1 MQTLFARKQLWKLW
15 FVRNTKTQKHFGS
28 SVVTNSISTT
38 QPVYSSNINMHT
50 AINTA
55 ANYKQMLHDTE
66 VMNVTDS
73 DEKLLCRA
81 AEILWKDIGKV
92 EGIEIKQLNTE
103 NVSNTAVE

>member
-1 MQTLFARKQLWKLW
+1 
-15 FVRNTKTQKHFGS
+15 
-28 SVVTNSISTT
+28 
-38 QPVYSSNINMHT
+38 
-50 AINTA
+50 
-55 ANYKQMLHDTE
+55 MLHDTE

>member
-1 MQTLFARKQLWKLW
+1 
-15 FVRNTKTQKHFGS
+15 
-28 SVVTNSISTT
+28 
-38 QPVYSSNINMHT
+38 
-50 AINTA
+50 
-55 ANYKQMLHDTE
+55 MLHDAE

-103 NVSNTAVE
+103 NVSNTAVEELISETVKSFLNHICSNRNKKDKKVLSVAQDIIALQSNRRKKKA

>member
-1 MQTLFARKQLWKLW
+1 
-15 FVRNTKTQKHFGS
+15 
-28 SVVTNSISTT
+28 
-38 QPVYSSNINMHT
+38 
-50 AINTA
+50 
-55 ANYKQMLHDTE
+55 MLHDTE

-73 DEKLLCRA
+73 DEKLLFRA